1 MELSAI
7 LAIAQR
13 DFTKLLRDV
22 PRFIGSLLSPFILIG
37 VLGGTIQSIQGDG
50 IEYDYITFVFTGVL
64 AQTLFSSAAA
74 GVISL
79 IEDRENDFSQELFV
93 SPVSRY
99 SIVLGKILGETLV
112 ALPQGVATIIFG
124 FIIGVPISAA
134 QLVALLPV
142 MLVAALL
149 GSAFGLV
156 IMSNLSSA
164 RTVNTV
170 IGFIIFPQFFLAG
183 VFAPIGA
190 LPPALELASR
200 LAPMRYVV
208 DLARGIFYSGLP
220 DSSAVVVD
228 TPLTNI
234 IVIGVLFILFL
245 TAGTWLFV
253 RSERNR

>member
-7 LAIAQR
+7 FAISQR

-22 PRFIGSLLSPFILIG
+22 PRFIGSLLSPFVLIG
-37 VLGGTIQSIQGDG
+37 VLGGTIQSTQGDG
-50 IEYDYITFVFTGVL
+50 ASYDYITFVFTGVL
-64 AQTLFSSAAA
+64 AQTIFSSAAA

-79 IEDRENDFSQELFV
+79 IEDRENDFTQELFV

-124 FIIGVPISAA
+124 FIIGVPISVT
-134 QLVALLPV
+134 QLIGLFPV
-142 MLVAALL
+142 MLIAALL

-190 LPPALELASR
+190 LPAAFELASR
-200 LAPMRYVV
+200 LAPMRYAV

-220 DSSAVVVD
+220 ESSAVVVD
-228 TPLTNI
+228 TPLSNL
-234 IVIGVLFILFL
+234 IVIGVLFLLFL
-245 TAGTWLFV
+245 VAGTWLFV